1 MKQNATYLCIKPVRL
16 CTRLIGAAA
25 ILLASC
31 VTVPPS
37 PSTATP
43 EQSVFSPTEIARLR
57 EIAAS
62 KGWVFQGDVRTSN
75 QRALYFVKPNSLT
88 RIGNYARFT
97 QLSIQETPVKID
109 NGWISSGIQVMQFDC
124 ASRTSQTLSFEA
136 YSDRDTS
143 KRIGFTSTPTA
154 VSKVNLGSYFDVL
167 IQRACSNSF
176 GNGQGGANTSAATD
190 STGSGFIFAAQ
201 TVVTNQHVVAKCARV
216 NVLFNGQSFAATVR
230 KRDVKN
236 DLALLDV
243 PNLRLTLYPVLRNR
257 ANSGEGVMVAGFPL
271 SGILSSDLIVTDGIV
286 NALSGIANDPS
297 QIQISAPVQPG
308 NSGGPVIDKSGA
320 LIGVVVS
327 KLNALRAASFTGDIA
342 QNVNFAIKPEV
353 LRLFVEAEGI
363 PFTSTDAK
371 ARLET
376 DVLAQKARTFTTKI
390 ECKNTS
396 APAV

>member
-1 MKQNATYLCIKPVRL
+1 MRIKTIYWL
-16 CTRLIGAAA
+16 TSAALLGVTGCVTTPTSQSTKA
-25 ILLASC
+25 PELAS
-31 VTVPPS
+31 
-37 PSTATP
+37 
-43 EQSVFSPTEIARLR
+43 FSAVEIVKLR
-57 EIAAS
+57 EEATA
-62 KGWVFQGDVRTSN
+62 KGWVFQGDVRSSSR
-75 QRALYFVKPNSLT
+75 RALYFVKPNSLS
-88 RIGNYARFT
+88 RVGNYARFT
-97 QLSIQETPVKID
+97 QLSIQETPFQINK
-109 NGWISSGIQVMQFDC
+109 GWISASIDVMQFDC
-124 ASRTSQTLSFEA
+124 AARTSQMLSIDA
-136 YSDRDTS
+136 YADRSATQ
-143 KRIGFTSTPTA
+143 RIGFSNTPTA
-154 VSKVNLGSYFDVL
+154 VSSVTLGSYFDVL
-167 IQRACSNSF
+167 IRRACSNNF
-176 GNGQGGANTSAATD
+176 GNGQGGGANASESKTPD
-190 STGSGFIFAAQ
+190 STGSGFVFAPQ
-201 TVVTNQHVVAKCARV
+201 TVVTNQHVVAKCAQV
-216 NVLFNGQSFAATVR
+216 SVSFNGQSFPATVR

-243 PNLRLTLYPVLRNR
+243 PNLRLTNYPMLRNR
-257 ANSGEGVMVAGFPL
+257 ANSGEGVMVAGYPL

-363 PFTSTDAK
+363 TFTSTDAK

-390 ECKNTS
+390 ECKNAS
-396 APAV
+396 APSV